1 MATGSNKQN
10 NSIQQTADI
19 LQRQPPY
26 DLEAERGVLG
36 SILLKP
42 DIIDEVLF
50 VLHKEDFF
58 DEANQKLYGVMYEM
72 HNNAKKIDAML
83 LVAELKTQNIFEMIG
98 GTKYLAEL
106 GGAVPNAAHAVY
118 YAEIVR
124 EKAIYRS
131 LINVGTEILKE
142 AYEQAVDC
150 RALLSQAEQKVF
162 NIADVRGG
170 QSVSKLDEILHKAM
184 DRMEARMSGE
194 QTEDG
199 VETHFTEL
207 DRMMGGF
214 HANELLILAARPS
227 MGKTA
232 LAMNIAENVCHLGKA
247 PVLFISLE
255 MSQLELC
262 DRLLCSAAQV
272 NGHKMRNGTI
282 SNEDRAKL
290 VEKAGELAIAP
301 LYVDDSPT
309 RTVSEIAS
317 AARRI
322 QRNHEGRLGLIVID
336 YLQLIEPDNT
346 RDPRQEQVARIAR
359 RLKGIARDLK
369 VPVLCLAQLNR
380 QPEGSS
386 DHRPKLS
393 HLRESGAIEQ
403 DADVVM
409 FIHREEYYRRGE
421 DAEQFAGL
429 AEIIIAK
436 QRNGPVGEI
445 ELLWQK
451 EFTRFVDKAP
461 ERLQAFDDFM
471 TTAACSFTVTIN
483 DEEKP
488 QIDQSTCPTAVIGE
502 CGNGRLGVR
511 LFDDLTAERCCEQG
525 RRPRRPGRLC
535 KQWTTPATSWTSR
548 PCTVLTTGQACRQ

>member
-1 MATGSNKQN
+1 MATAPKKRSAA
-10 NSIQQTADI
+10 IEQTSDI

-26 DLEAERGVLG
+26 DLDAERGVLG

-42 DIIDEVLF
+42 DIMDEVLL
-50 VLHKEDFF
+50 VVRKDDFF
-58 DEANQKLYGVMYEM
+58 DEANSKLYQVMLEM
-72 HNNAKKIDAML
+72 HDNAKKIDAML
-83 LVAELKTQNIFEMIG
+83 LVAELKSQSLYELIG

-106 GGAVPNAAHAVY
+106 GAAVPNAAHAVY
-118 YAEIVR
+118 YGEIVR

-131 LINVGTEILKE
+131 LINVGTEILRE

-150 RALLSQAEQKVF
+150 RALLSQAEQKVYS
-162 NIADVRGG
+162 IADARGS

-232 LAMNIAENVCHLGKA
+232 LAMNIAENVVHLGKA

-262 DRLLCSAAQV
+262 DRLLCSAARV

-290 VEKAGELAIAP
+290 VEKAGELANAP

-322 QRNHEGRLGLIVID
+322 QRTHNGHLGLIVID
-336 YLQLIEPDNT
+336 YLQLIEPDNA

-359 RLKGIARDLK
+359 RLKGLARDLK

-380 QPEGSS
+380 QAEGSA

-445 ELLWQK
+445 EVLWQK
-451 EFTRFVDKAP
+451 DFTRFVDKAP
-461 ERLQAFDDFM
+461 ERLQAFDDFNSG
-471 TTAACSFTVTIN
+471 AES
-483 DEEKP
+483 
-488 QIDQSTCPTAVIGE
+488 
-502 CGNGRLGVR
+502 GVAGGDP
-511 LFDDLTAERCCEQG
+511 F
-525 RRPRRPGRLC
+525 
-535 KQWTTPATSWTSR
+535 
-548 PCTVLTTGQACRQ
+548 

>member
-1 MATGSNKQN
+1 M
-10 NSIQQTADI
+10 
-19 LQRQPPY
+19 
-26 DLEAERGVLG
+26 
-36 SILLKP
+36 
-42 DIIDEVLF
+42 
-50 VLHKEDFF
+50 
-58 DEANQKLYGVMYEM
+58 
-72 HNNAKKIDAML
+72 
-83 LVAELKTQNIFEMIG
+83 
-98 GTKYLAEL
+98 
-106 GGAVPNAAHAVY
+106 
-118 YAEIVR
+118 
-124 EKAIYRS
+124 
-131 LINVGTEILKE
+131 
-142 AYEQAVDC
+142 DC

-162 NIADVRGG
+162 NIADARGG
-170 QSVSKLDEILHKAM
+170 QTVSKLDEILHKAM

-232 LAMNIAENVCHLGKA
+232 LAMNIAENVVHLGKA

-262 DRLLCSAAQV
+262 DRLLCSAARV

-282 SNEDRAKL
+282 SNDDRAKL
-290 VEKAGELAIAP
+290 VEKAGELAVAP

-322 QRNHEGRLGLIVID
+322 QRTHDGRLGLIIID
-336 YLQLIEPDNT
+336 YLQLIEPDNP
-346 RDPRQEQVARIAR
+346 RDPRQEQVAKIAR
-359 RLKGIARDLK
+359 RLKGLARDLK

-380 QPEGSS
+380 QAEGSS

-421 DAEQFAGL
+421 DAEQFAGM

-436 QRNGPVGEI
+436 QRNGPVGEV
-445 ELLWQK
+445 EVLWQK
-451 EFTRFVDKAP
+451 DFTRFVDKAP
-461 ERLQAFDDFM
+461 ERLQAFDDFNSG
-471 TTAACSFTVTIN
+471 TEA
-483 DEEKP
+483 
-488 QIDQSTCPTAVIGE
+488 
-502 CGNGRLGVR
+502 GVAGADP
-511 LFDDLTAERCCEQG
+511 F
-525 RRPRRPGRLC
+525 
-535 KQWTTPATSWTSR
+535 
-548 PCTVLTTGQACRQ
+548 

>member
-1 MATGSNKQN
+1 MATAPNQRSN
-10 NSIQQTADI
+10 SLQQTADI

-26 DLEAERGVLG
+26 DLDAERGVLG

-42 DIIDEVLF
+42 DVIDEVLL
-50 VLHKEDFF
+50 VVRRDDFF
-58 DEANQKLYGVMYEM
+58 DEANRKLYQVMLEM
-72 HNNAKKIDAML
+72 HDNAKKIDAML
-83 LVAELKTQNIFEMIG
+83 LVSELKSQNAYDLVG

-106 GGAVPNAAHAVY
+106 GGSVPNAAHAVY

-124 EKAIYRS
+124 EKSIYRS
-131 LINVGTEILKE
+131 LINVGTEILRD
-142 AYEQAVDC
+142 AYEQTVDC

-162 NIADVRGG
+162 GIADARGG

-199 VETHFTEL
+199 VETHFTDL

-214 HANELLILAARPS
+214 HANELIILAARPS

-262 DRLLCSAAQV
+262 DRLLCSAARV

-290 VEKAGELAIAP
+290 VEKAGELANSP

-322 QRNHEGRLGLIVID
+322 QRTHNGQIGLVVID
-336 YLQLIEPDNT
+336 YLQLIEPDNN

-359 RLKGIARDLK
+359 RLKGLARDLK
-369 VPVLCLAQLNR
+369 VPVLCLSQLNR
-380 QPEGSS
+380 QAEGSA

-445 ELLWQK
+445 EVLWQK
-451 EFTRFVDKAP
+451 DYTRFVDKAP
-461 ERLQAFDDFM
+461 ERLQAFDDFNSG
-471 TTAACSFTVTIN
+471 TEAG
-483 DEEKP
+483 
-488 QIDQSTCPTAVIGE
+488 AVGSDP
-502 CGNGRLGVR
+502 
-511 LFDDLTAERCCEQG
+511 F
-525 RRPRRPGRLC
+525 
-535 KQWTTPATSWTSR
+535 
-548 PCTVLTTGQACRQ
+548 